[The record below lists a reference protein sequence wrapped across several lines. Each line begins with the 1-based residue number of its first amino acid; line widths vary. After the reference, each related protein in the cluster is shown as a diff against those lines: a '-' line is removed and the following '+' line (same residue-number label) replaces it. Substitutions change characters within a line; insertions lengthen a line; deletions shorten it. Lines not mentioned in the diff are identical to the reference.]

1 MSWSLL
7 NDIQYSN
14 MSQFIVVLVP
24 VLLQLEL
31 CFGFP
36 ERGGYDVTDKVKKQT
51 IYIESMIHSG
61 WWLASTFEDRGN
73 SSSSHE
79 IIRDVV
85 GKKSSKKSVFHPGKP
100 FRFEGV
106 DCGSGYVCL
115 RSRFQ
120 ETNHSDHNST
130 QDASS
135 FYLGIYNQAGFLDG
149 MRVDDYYVKLFHETR
164 LPTRMED
171 HLKWKIKCW
180 ENLGLHT
187 SAQCNLFNKDKERQ
201 LEMYLD
207 GADGVEEKSMF
218 KMRPITRAYNLKVM
232 KPLFTEERKA
242 LKSNLKFYRIKCIY
256 YI

>member
-1 MSWSLL
+1 
-7 NDIQYSN
+7 
-14 MSQFIVVLVP
+14 MSQFIVVLVL
-24 VLLQLEL
+24 VFLQKHS
-31 CFGFP
+31 FGFP
-36 ERGGYDVTDKVKKQT
+36 ERGGYDVTNKVKKQT

-130 QDASS
+130 QDPSS
-135 FYLGIYNQAGFLDG
+135 FYLGIYNQAGFLG
-149 MRVDDYYVKLFHETR
+149 MPSKKKTPYGGTLSQLGGEGVK
-164 LPTRMED
+164 
-171 HLKWKIKCW
+171 I
-180 ENLGLHT
+180 N
-187 SAQCNLFNKDKERQ
+187 
-201 LEMYLD
+201 
-207 GADGVEEKSMF
+207 F
-218 KMRPITRAYNLKVM
+218 KMSLLKI
-232 KPLFTEERKA
+232 P
-242 LKSNLKFYRIKCIY
+242 FY
-256 YI
+256 